1 MEGLHLIDVNQDLL
15 ALAISIMKKYKTDP
29 RDSIHAATA
38 ITQKAAV
45 VISEESDFD
54 KITEIKKIGIREFK

>member
-1 MEGLHLIDVNQDLL
+1 MEGLYLVDVNQDLL

-38 ITQKAAV
+38 ITQKTAV
-45 VISEESDFD
+45 AISE
-54 KITEIKKIGIREFK
+54 IGISTK